1 MKQIVTWLDRE
12 PEIEVCVL
20 YTNNL
25 DQVQIQRVFDEEGK
39 EISITLD
46 EQEGL
51 IEEIVLDEHG
61 LVDEEYFYYLRDQVH
76 EPEFGQAYQ

>member
-1 MKQIVTWLDRE
+1 MKQIVTWLSRE

-20 YTNNL
+20 YTNTL
-25 DQVQIQRVFDEEGK
+25 DQILIQRVLNEEGK

-51 IEEIVLDEHG
+51 IEEIVLDENG
-61 LVDEEYFYYLRDQVH
+61 LVDEEYFYYLRDQVQ
-76 EPEFGQAYQ
+76 ESEFGQAYP